1 MKQKEMQ
8 EVLICPGSKKGCV
21 HFSLI
26 PQVITFRLKL
36 LYYLL
41 GVSTLKMETEKSHG
55 F

>member
-8 EVLICPGSKKGCV
+8 EVFICPGSIKGCV
-21 HFSLI
+21 HLSLF

-41 GVSTLKMETEKSHG
+41 DVSTLKMETEKSRG